1 MLGKGCIWKL
11 NSQRG
16 GLAQLLI
23 SWLFAHN
30 SAFCL
35 LCENAPWT
43 IKHLPSLTAGTE
55 ALLVESA
62 GELCRKQLFSAPWF
76 LGAHWTGPCS
86 TNSPLQDQVPQ
97 FLLCSATVV
106 NDSQKHKQVV
116 LANSIPLTLGDFCSL
131 LPLLPAMLTISLS
144 LSLS

>member
-55 ALLVESA
+55 ALSVESA
-62 GELCRKQLFSAPWF
+62 GELCRKQLF
-76 LGAHWTGPCS
+76 
-86 TNSPLQDQVPQ
+86 
-97 FLLCSATVV
+97 
-106 NDSQKHKQVV
+106 
-116 LANSIPLTLGDFCSL
+116 L
-131 LPLLPAMLTISLS
+131 LPGSWVLTGQAPAVWTALS
-144 LSLS
+144 RTRFLSFFRAQQL